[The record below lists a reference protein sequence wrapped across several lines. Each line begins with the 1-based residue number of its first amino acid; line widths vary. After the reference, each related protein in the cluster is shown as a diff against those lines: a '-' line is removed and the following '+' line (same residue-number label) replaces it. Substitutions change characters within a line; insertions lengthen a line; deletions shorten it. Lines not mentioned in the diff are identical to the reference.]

1 LHRQFNPGGA
11 DLAEGDVM
19 FLSALI
25 LGFYLLTFPTG
36 PAQEQS
42 VRVIHQ
48 EDVPNMDEILDR
60 MKDHDDWQAWY
71 LVEYR
76 AQRKFH
82 AANLRFNED
91 ATLEVMTTFRRPDTL
106 ESQVLRAEGSKL
118 IRERVFNKIL
128 EAENETRS
136 KPARQQVDI
145 VPANYGFS
153 YLGTEHCDERKCY
166 RLEITP
172 KRKEKYLLQGEIWV
186 DAEDGGIVRV
196 QGSPAKRPSFWT
208 RKIQIDRRYKRIDG
222 MWLDATLES
231 ISDILIA
238 GRSTLNIQYSY
249 ETVQT
254 DGTMNR
260 AQLEQSVGIGVI
272 LKDR

>member
-1 LHRQFNPGGA
+1 MTSFAVHPGKRCPQFHSGI
-11 DLAEGDVM
+11 EH
-19 FLSALI
+19 
-25 LGFYLLTFPTG
+25 YW
-36 PAQEQS
+36 QS
-42 VRVIHQ
+42 VRVIQ

-60 MKDHDDWQAWY
+60 MKDYDDWQARY

-82 AANLRFNED
+82 AENLRFKED

-118 IRERVFNKIL
+118 IRERVFDKIL
-128 EAENETRS
+128 AAENETRS
-136 KPARQQVDI
+136 ARQQVDI

-172 KRKEKYLLQGEIWV
+172 KRREKYLLQGEIWV

-208 RKIQIDRRYKRIDG
+208 RKIQIDRRYQRIDG
-222 MWLDATLES
+222 MWLNATLQS

-249 ETVQT
+249 ERVQT
-254 DGTMNR
+254 DSTMNR
-260 AQLEQSVGIGVI
+260 VQFEQSVYAPSRHMEPSNRQRHVRR
-272 LKDR
+272 DAENR